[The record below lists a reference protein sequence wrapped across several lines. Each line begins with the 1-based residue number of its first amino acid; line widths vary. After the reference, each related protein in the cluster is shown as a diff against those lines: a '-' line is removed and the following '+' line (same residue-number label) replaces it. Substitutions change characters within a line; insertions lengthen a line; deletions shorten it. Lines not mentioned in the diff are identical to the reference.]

1 MRVCYFGTYRE
12 EYSRNRIM
20 IEALRRAGIEVIEC
34 HVALWKSPKD
44 ISEVLAGKWKQPRF
58 WVRVVKAY
66 WQLIQRYS
74 KIQEYDL
81 MIVGYPG
88 QFDVALAKFLCRLKK
103 RKVVWDVLMSIYQVA
118 VERQN
123 GSKKFPI
130 INLIK
135 AVERSACR
143 QADRLIVDSR
153 TYQEFLQQLY
163 PIPDQKFMIVP
174 LGADD
179 RRFHPQKSGRTAGDG
194 KFHVLF
200 YGSFVPNHGIDII
213 LRSARLFSTNKGIVF
228 DLVGDGPE
236 KENAAL
242 FIREN
247 HLLTVKLWGFL
258 RQPEFGK
265 ILERADICL
274 GSFGATTHSAVS
286 INNKVYECLASEKPL
301 ITGDSKAIRSSFKH
315 REQLYICDRNEE
327 ALAAAI
333 RDLTANPELRRTIAR
348 KGYRY
353 YQENFSI
360 DRISRQLAGSLEK
373 YLMAE
378 ETLKS
383 AGVEPK

>member
-12 EYSRNRIM
+12 DYSRNRIM

-34 HVALWKSPKD
+34 HVALWKSTKD

-58 WVRVVKAY
+58 WMRVVKAY
-66 WQLIQRYS
+66 WQLIHQYS
-74 KIQEYDL
+74 KIREYDL

-88 QFDVALAKFLCRLKK
+88 QFDVALAKFLCQLKK

-118 VERQN
+118 MERQN

-143 QADRLIVDSR
+143 RADRLIVDSQ
-153 TYQEFLQQLY
+153 TYQSFLQQLY

-179 RRFHPQKSGRTAGDG
+179 RRFHPQKRGTKAGDG

-213 LRSARLFSTNKGIVF
+213 LRSARLFPTKEGIVF

-236 KENAAL
+236 KENAEI

-247 HLLTVKLWGFL
+247 HLAHVKLWGFL
-258 RQPEFGK
+258 SQPEFDK
-265 ILERADICL
+265 MLRQADVCL

-315 REQLYICDRNEE
+315 REHLYICDRNEE

-333 RDLTANPELRRTIAR
+333 RELKAKPELRRTIAR
-348 KGYRY
+348 TGYRY

-360 DRISRQLAGSLEK
+360 DRISHQLAEGLK
-373 YLMAE
+373 TYLLAE
-378 ETLKS
+378 GGLNPAT
-383 AGVEPK
+383 VEPK